1 MNIETTPFCQ
11 SCGMPLTDPTLRG
24 SEADGSPSKHYC
36 KYCYQNGKFTGDM
49 TMEQM
54 IDFCAP
60 MMTKENPGMTE
71 ADAKEQMHK
80 FFPQL
85 LRWREKQ

>member
-24 SEADGSPSKHYC
+24 TEADGSTSPHYC
-36 KYCYQNGKFTGDM
+36 KYCYDKGKFTGEM
-49 TMEQM
+49 TMEEM

-60 MMTKENPGMTE
+60 MMVEENPGMTE
-71 ADAKEQMHK
+71 DDAKEQMRK

-85 LRWREKQ
+85 LRWREKK